1 MNVHILYQTCYSV
14 NNVILN
20 FELQDKKYLVLY

>member
-1 MNVHILYQTCYSV
+1 LPEENIKVLVIKD

-20 FELQDKKYLVLY
+20 FELITDRHN